1 MIKAILFDM
10 DGTLLPMDIETYT
23 KSYFQKIGEY
33 MSSYGYE
40 PKELVHGIWKGTEAM
55 VKNDGTLSNE
65 DVFWKTFSLVMKKD
79 ASKDIPTFTNFYIE
93 KFDEIQSSCGYTK
106 NASKLIEF
114 LKEKKVE
121 LILATNPIFP
131 LIAQTKRL
139 AWAGIEDSD
148 FSWITSYENSHYCKP
163 NLKYYED
170 ILSHFPYAPNECL
183 MIGNDVG
190 EDMVAKE
197 LGMQVFL
204 LTDCLI
210 NKDNVDISIFPHGD
224 YKALFDYLSNQDFA
238 R

>member
-10 DGTLLPMDIETYT
+10 DGTLLPMDIEVFTKTY
-23 KSYFQKIGEY
+23 FRKIGEY

-40 PKELVHGIWKGTEAM
+40 PKELIHSIWKGTEAV

-65 DVFWKTFSLVMKKD
+65 DVFWKTFSLLVGKD
-79 ASKDIPTFTNFYIE
+79 AYKDLPLFTRFYME
-93 KFDEIQSSCGYTK
+93 KFDEIKSSCGYTE
-106 NASKLIEF
+106 NASNLIEF

-131 LIAQTKRL
+131 RIAQTKRL
-139 AWAGIEDSD
+139 AWAGIKDSD
-148 FSWITSYENSHYCKP
+148 FSWLTSYENSHYCKP
-163 NLKYYED
+163 NLKYYEE
-170 ILSHFPYAPNECL
+170 ILSHFPYAPSECL

-190 EDMVAKE
+190 EDMVAQE

-210 NKDNVDISIFPHGD
+210 NKDNVDISIFPHGNYD
-224 YKALFDYLSNQDFA
+224 ALFKYLNQKIFI
-238 R
+238 